1 MRVPVLCYHR
11 IEVPPRGA
19 ETDTNFV
26 TPPQFA
32 RHLQTLA
39 DFGCHAVTIRDIA
52 RWQTGTLALP
62 SRPVAITFDDAY
74 ESVLETAVPMLDA
87 YDWRATI
94 FAVSSEL
101 GGTNSWDH
109 GAPRAQLLD
118 AGSLVAL
125 AGAGH
130 EIGSHSRCHRRICG
144 LDDAT
149 AHDEL
154 LGSRA
159 ALESIV
165 GTRVESFAFPYGSH
179 DRRALER
186 VRDAGYSSACTLKRW
201 ANGRHTNPYRIGR
214 MSVGGAVSTRLL
226 TAKLFKLLLT
236 PARL

>member
-19 ETDTNFV
+19 EHDTNFV

-32 RHLQTLA
+32 QHLQTLA

-52 RWQTGTLALP
+52 RWQSGTHSLP

-74 ESVLETAVPMLDA
+74 DSVIKNAVPMLDA
-87 YDWRATI
+87 HGWRATI
-94 FAVSSEL
+94 FVVSSAL

-109 GAPRAQLLD
+109 DAPRAQLLD

-130 EIGSHSRCHRRICG
+130 EIGSHSRRHRRIRG
-144 LDDAT
+144 LDDAAAT
-149 AHDEL
+149 DEL
-154 LGSRA
+154 LGSRVT
-159 ALESIV
+159 LESIV

-179 DRRALER
+179 DRRSLER
-186 VRDAGYSSACTLKRW
+186 VREAGYSSACTLKRW
-201 ANGRHTNPYRIGR
+201 ANGRHTNPYRVGR
-214 MSVGGAVSTRLL
+214 MSVGGPVSTRML
-226 TAKLFKLLLT
+226 TAKMIKLLLT
-236 PARL
+236 PARS